1 MAVTAYCNLILKF
14 NKSVIK
20 NAFTIHDCRYLNPFV
35 FKKLS
40 LKNAIFFENLFFC
53 GTAHHIFTNM
63 MIWWSQMYL
72 KCKKGRKTYF
82 EFNAVIICT
91 SGSILILINSNYL
104 FISSIKI
111 KGLPNNFL

>member
-20 NAFTIHDCRYLNPFV
+20 NAFTIHDYRYLNPFV
-35 FKKLS
+35 LKKLS
-40 LKNAIFFENLFFC
+40 LKNAIFSKIFFSAVLH
-53 GTAHHIFTNM
+53 TTFSL
-63 MIWWSQMYL
+63 IWWSQMYL

-91 SGSILILINSNYL
+91 SDSILILINSNYL